1 MALVS
6 RSSETAKRPR
16 YVPIICS
23 KCSSSSLCSSKADT
37 EAPSPI
43 PLHASTVPISS
54 RGCNGQSSLIVS
66 KSALGEARAGG
77 GRTERFPICKNLCQ
91 CTDVEAVRARFKF
104 GMPLLYYG
112 GFGGPTGASL
122 KRIST
127 CLASTGYGY
136 VAAWIRV
143 LSKGVKRLVL
153 VHRVAIVEHPWA
165 GKLYSLRRRLDN
177 PSRSMSRS
185 MNGSKPRVRTT
196 VAFES
201 NRPVPGLLSSA

>member
-54 RGCNGQSSLIVS
+54 RGCNGRSSLIVL
-66 KSALGEARAGG
+66 KSAPGEGKRRGPQDRA
-77 GRTERFPICKNLCQ
+77 ISNLQDLCQ
-91 CTDVEAVRARFKF
+91 CTDAEAVRTRFNF

-112 GFGGPTGASL
+112 GCGRPTGASL
-122 KRIST
+122 KGIST

-143 LSKGVKRLVL
+143 LSKG
-153 VHRVAIVEHPWA
+153 
-165 GKLYSLRRRLDN
+165 
-177 PSRSMSRS
+177 
-185 MNGSKPRVRTT
+185 
-196 VAFES
+196 
-201 NRPVPGLLSSA
+201 